1 MLNTL
6 ALLAALATAPAA
18 DSIPATW
25 QIKGDVA
32 GNPLDVKCTFVQ
44 TGATLGGSC
53 DMAGTPVAITGEVKE
68 GKITF
73 QHGGDYN
80 GEALTIVYAGTLASP
95 TEIKGT
101 VTVKPFDVSGEF
113 TATAAP
119 AKP

>member
-6 ALLAALATAPAA
+6 TLLAALAAAPAA

-32 GNPLDVKCTFVQ
+32 GNALDLKCTFVQ

-53 DMAGTPVAITGEVKE
+53 DMAGTPVAITGEVKD

-73 QHGGDYN
+73 QHGGDYE
-80 GEALTIVYAGTLASP
+80 GQALTIVYAGTLSSP

-101 VTVKPFDVSGEF
+101 VNVKPFDIAGDF

-119 AKP
+119 ARP